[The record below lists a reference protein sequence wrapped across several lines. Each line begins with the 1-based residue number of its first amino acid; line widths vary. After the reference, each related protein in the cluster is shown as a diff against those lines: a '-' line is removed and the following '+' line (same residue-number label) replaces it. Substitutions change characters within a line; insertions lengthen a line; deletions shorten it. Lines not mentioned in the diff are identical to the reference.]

1 MARTTRSRI
10 PRVVTGSEQK
20 LRAELL
26 GVATK
31 LATQAGTMALAGRR
45 AGLTDVQ
52 TKSTTTDMVTEFDRA
67 CELMIVEGLTKLRP
81 HDAIVGEEGSS
92 RSGST
97 GITWHIDPID
107 GTSNFMYAL
116 PNWAVS
122 IGATDESLAKSGA
135 PHASIVGAV
144 FVAAQNELFTATLGG
159 GAHLNGGEIRCNDT
173 SLLAQ
178 ALVSTGFSY
187 APERRTVQATRVAKM
202 IHKIR
207 DIRRFGAASID
218 LCYVA
223 CGRFDAY
230 FEENLCSWDVV
241 AGQLIATEAGCTT
254 GNYSGGAMTPAQTL
268 VSAPAIFGQLG
279 DLIAACTAPNRQ

>member
-1 MARTTRSRI
+1 
-10 PRVVTGSEQK
+10 VTSGEQRH
-20 LRAELL
+20 LDELL

-45 AGLTDVQ
+45 AGLSNVQ
-52 TKSTTTDMVTEFDRA
+52 TKSTATDMVTEFDRA
-67 CELMIVEGLTKLRP
+67 SELMIVEGLTKLRP
-81 HDAIVGEEGSS
+81 HDAIVGEEGAS
-92 RSGST
+92 RVGTT

-107 GTSNFMYAL
+107 GTSNFLYAL

-122 IGATDESLAKSGA
+122 IGATDESLNGSGS
-135 PHASIVGAV
+135 PHTSIVGAV
-144 FVAAQNELFTATLGG
+144 FVAAQNEMFTATLGG
-159 GAHLNGGEIRCNDT
+159 GARLNGAEIHCNDT
-173 SLLAQ
+173 SVLGQ

-187 APERRTVQATRVAKM
+187 APEQRTVQATRVAKM

-230 FEENLCSWDVV
+230 FEENLHSWDVV

-254 GNYSGGAMTPAQTL
+254 GNYCGGAMTPAQTL

-279 DLIAACTAPNRQ
+279 ALITSSSSPIRQ

>member
-1 MARTTRSRI
+1 
-10 PRVVTGSEQK
+10 
-20 LRAELL
+20 
-26 GVATK
+26 
-31 LATQAGTMALAGRR
+31 
-45 AGLTDVQ
+45 
-52 TKSTTTDMVTEFDRA
+52 MVTEFDRA
-67 CELMIVEGLTKLRP
+67 SELMIVEGLTKLRP
-81 HDAIVGEEGSS
+81 DDAIVGEEGTS
-92 RSGST
+92 RPGTT

-107 GTSNFMYAL
+107 GTSNFLYAL

-122 IGATDESLAKSGA
+122 IGATDESLARPGS
-135 PHASIVGAV
+135 PHTSIVGAV
-144 FVAAQNELFTATLGG
+144 FVAAQNEMFTATLGG
-159 GAHLNGGEIRCNDT
+159 GAHLNGVEIHCNDT

-178 ALVSTGFSY
+178 ALVATGFSY
-187 APERRTVQATRVAKM
+187 AAEQRTLQATRVARM

-254 GNYSGGAMTPAQTL
+254 GNYFGGVITPAQTL
-268 VSAPAIFGQLG
+268 ASAPAIFGQLG
-279 DLIAACTAPNRQ
+279 ALITSSSAPIRQ

>member
-1 MARTTRSRI
+1 
-10 PRVVTGSEQK
+10 
-20 LRAELL
+20 
-26 GVATK
+26 
-31 LATQAGTMALAGRR
+31 MALAGRR
-45 AGLTDVQ
+45 AGLTDVK
-52 TKSTTTDMVTEFDRA
+52 TKSTATDMVTEFDRA
-67 CELMIVEGLTKLRP
+67 SELMIVEGLTKMRP
-81 HDAIVGEEGSS
+81 HDAIVGEEGAS
-92 RSGST
+92 RTGTT

-107 GTSNFMYAL
+107 GTSNFLYAL

-122 IGATDESLAKSGA
+122 IGATDEALARSGS
-135 PHASIVGAV
+135 PHTSVIGAV
-144 FVAAQNELFTATLGG
+144 FVAAQNEMFTATLGG
-159 GAHLNGGEIRCNDT
+159 GAHLNGAKIHCNDT
-173 SLLAQ
+173 SLLSQ

-187 APERRTVQATRVAKM
+187 APEQRTVQAARVAKM

-230 FEENLCSWDVV
+230 FEENLHSWDVV

-279 DLIAACTAPNRQ
+279 ALITSCVAPTRQ

>member
-1 MARTTRSRI
+1 MTS
-10 PRVVTGSEQK
+10 GEQRH
-20 LRAELL
+20 LAELL

-45 AGLTDVQ
+45 AGLTNVQ
-52 TKSTTTDMVTEFDRA
+52 TKSTATDMVTEFDRA
-67 CELMIVEGLTKLRP
+67 SELMIVEGLTKMRP
-81 HDAIVGEEGSS
+81 HDAIVGEEGTS
-92 RSGST
+92 RTGTT

-107 GTSNFMYAL
+107 GTSNFLYAL

-122 IGATDESLAKSGA
+122 IGATDESLARPGS
-135 PHASIVGAV
+135 PHTSIVGAV
-144 FVAAQNELFTATLGG
+144 FIAAQNEMFTATLGG
-159 GAHLNGGEIRCNDT
+159 GAHLNGAEIHCNET

-178 ALVSTGFSY
+178 ALVATGFSY
-187 APERRTVQATRVAKM
+187 AAEQRTMQATRVAKM

-254 GNYSGGAMTPAQTL
+254 GNYSGGVITPAQTL
-268 VSAPAIFGQLG
+268 ASAPAIFGQLG
-279 DLIAACTAPNRQ
+279 ALITSSSTPIRQ

>member
-1 MARTTRSRI
+1 
-10 PRVVTGSEQK
+10 VTSGEQK

-26 GVATK
+26 GIATK
-31 LATQAGTMALAGRR
+31 LATQAGTMALTGRR

-52 TKSTTTDMVTEFDRA
+52 TKSTATDMVTEFDRA
-67 CELMIVEGLTKLRP
+67 SELMIVEGLTKLRP
-81 HDAIVGEEGSS
+81 NDAIVGEEGAS
-92 RSGST
+92 RPGTT
-97 GITWHIDPID
+97 GITWYIDPID
-107 GTSNFMYAL
+107 GTSNFLYAL

-122 IGATDESLAKSGA
+122 IGATDESLTRSGSA
-135 PHASIVGAV
+135 TNQASGLPPTSIVGAV
-144 FVAAQNELFTATLGG
+144 FIAAQNEMFTATLGG
-159 GAHLNGGEIRCNDT
+159 GAHLNGVEIHCNDT
-173 SLLAQ
+173 SLLTQ

-187 APERRTVQATRVAKM
+187 APEQRTVQATRVAKM
-202 IHKIR
+202 IHQIR

-230 FEENLCSWDVV
+230 FEENLHPWDVV

-268 VSAPAIFGQLG
+268 VSTPAIFGQLG
-279 DLIAACTAPNRQ
+279 ALITSCLAPTRQ

>member
-1 MARTTRSRI
+1 M
-10 PRVVTGSEQK
+10 
-20 LRAELL
+20 
-26 GVATK
+26 ATK

-45 AGLTDVQ
+45 AGLANVQ
-52 TKSTTTDMVTEFDRA
+52 TKSTATDMVTEFDRA
-67 CELMIVEGLTKLRP
+67 SELMIVEGLTQLRP
-81 HDAIVGEEGSS
+81 NDAIIGEEGAS
-92 RSGST
+92 RPGTT

-107 GTSNFMYAL
+107 GTSNFLYAI

-122 IGATDESLAKSGA
+122 IGATDESVAGTSSQHTSVA
-135 PHASIVGAV
+135 GAV
-144 FVAAQNELFTATLGG
+144 FVPAQNEMFTATLGG
-159 GAHLNGGEIRCNDT
+159 GAHLNGVEISCNET
-173 SLLAQ
+173 SLLSQ

-187 APERRTVQATRVAKM
+187 APEQRTAQAARVAKM

-230 FEENLCSWDVV
+230 FEENLHSWDVV

-254 GNYSGGAMTPAQTL
+254 GNYCGGAMTPAQTL
-268 VSAPAIFGQLG
+268 VSAPAIFSELGALITSCLAPTGQ
-279 DLIAACTAPNRQ
+279 